1 MTIEMSAA
9 IAASAATSYEKTS
22 IDGGGPHNATVMDME
37 NNQQGRTIAGG
48 LGADPNRTDCQNA
61 VIDALNDG
69 TLTILD
75 DLTNPNEEGLLKPS
89 DE

>member
-1 MTIEMSAA
+1 
-9 IAASAATSYEKTS
+9 
-22 IDGGGPHNATVMDME
+22 MDME
-37 NNQQGRTIAGG
+37 NNKNGRTIAGG

-75 DLTNPNEEGLLKPS
+75 DVNNPSEKGLLKPS
-89 DE
+89 DEYRSKVKC